1 MNEYALMANVPL
13 FQPLS
18 MRNCAFVDFNNDGV
32 AAKAQRQSNGYKIA
46 FSKTEAADYME
57 KVRGAVRN
65 FLIINIIRDLLIENK
80 ELTANTEELR
90 EALSATQETIKRE
103 EAGYFMAVSEV
114 DKRAD
119 NLRKALDF
127 EKRCRAD
134 ITKCADEGLLSEM
147 SYDPGVLVVLES
159 IFTFDPSIP
168 LNYLF
173 KGFENEVLIIQGMK
187 DPIFDSKT
195 KVSVVKKHFNEILI
209 KELDANSSADF
220 QELAYPH
227 ATMNAL
233 PGSTSASSLAINGV
247 PAESPHKH
255 FK

>member
-1 MNEYALMANVPL
+1 MYLHAIIPETGKQMLPRPRLRFSITYQFEGKWQQFTISTSLTNQVVSSSTREEI
-13 FQPLS
+13 
-18 MRNCAFVDFNNDGV
+18 
-32 AAKAQRQSNGYKIA
+32 KKQREHESY
-46 FSKTEAADYME
+46 
-57 KVRGAVRN
+57 
-65 FLIINIIRDLLIENK
+65 LIINIIRDLLIENK
-80 ELTANTEELR
+80 DLTANTEELR

-103 EAGYFMAVSEV
+103 EAGHFMAVFEV
-114 DKRAD
+114 EKRAD

-134 ITKCADEGLLSEM
+134 ITKRADEGLLNEM

-195 KVSVVKKHFNEILI
+195 
-209 KELDANSSADF
+209 NSTDF